1 MDDIDTPEK
10 LADLLKSSGIS
21 DGAIEVL
28 KEEEISG
35 EEFLDLSQEDLKGM
49 NLKMGQ
55 IKKLLKLQAQYRPQ
69 AEQVSSSK
77 RLNRH
82 T

>member
-35 EEFLDLSQEDLKGM
+35 EEFLVLSLEDLRGAM

-69 AEQVSSSK
+69 APTGKQLATV
-77 RLNRH
+77 L

>member
-35 EEFLDLSQEDLKGM
+35 EEFLDLSLEDLRGAM

-69 AEQVSSSK
+69 APTGEQLATVSI
-77 RLNRH
+77 
-82 T
+82 